1 MSTLAQ
7 TIRRATG
14 PAKSRASDEEE
25 ADPKA
30 PGATGDETEE
40 EASDEEDETA
50 ADTQPDEEAED
61 DEEEEQTTAT
71 TSAPKYGL
79 SAAIQTLELCA
90 IAGVSAR
97 AAHGYV
103 KARTPVAEVRGKLA
117 AAKAPA
123 AERLETSRPKNA
135 AGAGWDDVVAKV
147 NGILPPTAKR

>member
-25 ADPKA
+25 TDPKA
-30 PGATGDETEE
+30 PGATGDETDEEAADEEEETTAEHEPEE
-40 EASDEEDETA
+40 EAEE
-50 ADTQPDEEAED
+50 
-61 DEEEEQTTAT
+61 DEEEEQTTAA

-79 SAAIQTLELCA
+79 AAATQTLELCA

-97 AAHGYV
+97 VAHGYV
-103 KARTPVAEVRGKLA
+103 KARTPLAEVRSKLA

-123 AERLETSRPKNA
+123 AERLETSRPRNA
-135 AGAGWDDVVAKV
+135 AGDGWDDVVAKV
-147 NGILPPTAKR
+147 NGTLAPAAKR